1 MRKLRIGRSKE
12 TIGRA
17 KKPAEGREI
26 REESTPSDFVR
37 HPSTRGIGRESIP
50 KGNEGLLRCSA
61 TFGRAKKPAEG
72 EGKSFPRSS
81 TTFGRAKKPA
91 EGN

>member
-26 REESTPSDFVR
+26 REESTPSDFVC

-50 KGNEGLLRCSA
+50 KGEEGFLSSSA
-61 TFGRAKKPAEG
+61 TFGRVKKPAEG
-72 EGKSFPRSS
+72 EEKSFPMSLKS
-81 TTFGRAKKPA
+81 FPKKGKCFPM
-91 EGN
+91 N